1 MTWAHWGSRRVRRA
15 DDTSLLLW
23 RSSHLARASSQDG
36 DGSGGRDSRPAP
48 SFPSIQGVNS
58 AEDAT
63 ATLDAA
69 GTSLAA
75 VVSRLSSETRLPPSL
90 VPPLLALPS
99 TAAGG
104 GAVEA
109 AAEGLLVWR
118 RNLQRGLLPPEDV
131 EWPRDAVFRTAVLG
145 VFADLDM
152 ARFTRRHP
160 ALLDTVLAN
169 VLDLLAKYEA
179 NRQEV
184 VGPDGEGGD
193 QEQERSSGS
202 KDSGGEGDASEGGE
216 GDEEEQPGRQGGGGR
231 SEQQQQGEPRS
242 GQGGG
247 QAGDDMRAA
256 MEQAMAGAE
265 FAMEAQQS
273 QQEQPGADASSSAAQ
288 ANEALAQALA
298 KEFKQEWDPLTQH
311 VDAAAKA
318 FDGFDLKD
326 LAEGQRGFDSS
337 AGLWHATGWQE
348 LDALRAK
355 LQRLRELRDLV
366 RSLGRGGGRGPRR
379 RAPRQVERQRAP
391 MGLVRSEEAPEETRG
406 LTRSDDLSR
415 MLPNESTLLAAS
427 RRGMPAARLLH
438 FARRA
443 ERTLLSYER
452 VGWVD
457 TPAVT
462 THGMEVRP
470 AAECGPI
477 LVCLDTSGSMA
488 GARETV
494 AKALTLECMRQARV
508 QQRGCYAYAFSGPG
522 QCVEFELSFT
532 ARGMTDLLK
541 FLAGSFH
548 GGTDVDEPLKRSLER
563 LQGHP
568 EWANADVLLVTDGEI
583 PAPSDQL
590 LASLA
595 QATQDMGLKVHGLLV
610 GEEHGKDAPVRQ
622 LCTHVTQFSAW
633 DNLKDKSP
641 TTGR

>member
-1 MTWAHWGSRRVRRA
+1 MTWGHWCCTRRV
-15 DDTSLLLW
+15 TSTQSQR
-23 RSSHLARASSQDG
+23 RSSSTLRASSRDG
-36 DGSGGRDSRPAP
+36 DDQRDSRLPVQPP
-48 SFPSIQGVNS
+48 SFPEIEGVKT

-63 ATLDAA
+63 GALDAS

-75 VVSRLSSETRLPPSL
+75 VIARLNSETRLPPSL

-118 RNLQRGLLPPEDV
+118 RNLQRGLLPPEDC
-131 EWPRDAVFRTAVLG
+131 EWPRDAAFRSAVLG

-184 VGPDGEGGD
+184 VGPDAEGGE

-202 KDSGGEGDASEGGE
+202 KDSGDGDPSEGGE
-216 GDEEEQPGRQGGGGR
+216 GEDEDQPGQQGGGGR
-231 SEQQQQGEPRS
+231 SEQQQEGEPRP

-247 QAGDDMRAA
+247 QAGDDMRD
-256 MEQAMAGAE
+256 
-265 FAMEAQQS
+265 AMEAAMSEAEFRMEEQQ
-273 QQEQPGADASSSAAQ
+273 QQPSEQPGADAASSAAQ
-288 ANEALAQALA
+288 ANEALAKALA
-298 KEFKQEWDPLTQH
+298 NELKQEWDPLTQH

-348 LDALRAK
+348 LDTLRAK

-415 MLPNESTLLAAS
+415 MLPNESTLLAAA
-427 RRGMPAARLLH
+427 RHGMPAARLLH

-457 TPAVT
+457 TAAVT
-462 THGMEVRP
+462 THGMEIRP

-494 AKALTLECMRQARV
+494 AKALTLECMRQARA

-522 QCVEFELSFT
+522 QCVEFELSFS
-532 ARGMTDLLK
+532 AKGMTDLLT

-583 PAPSDQL
+583 PPPSDQL
-590 LASLA
+590 LAALKL
-595 QATQDMGLKVHGLLV
+595 ATQDMGLKVHGLLV
-610 GEEHGKDAPVRQ
+610 GEEHGRDAPVRQ
-622 LCTHVTQFSAW
+622 LCTHVTQFTAW
-633 DNLKDKSP
+633 DQVKDKKGDP
-641 TTGR
+641 KR